1 MGVGRLIDAA
11 ERLLR
16 HGDAE
21 GALRLVWRLEAG
33 APGPR
38 TLETAQR
45 LWRRLRAALE
55 YPWDEATGLTAVAR
69 DELCVGLAAAVLLG
83 MGVPHLVDRLWPTL
97 AQERYAFPALDA
109 YIQRLRAGAAAPLDP
124 WLGRLTA
131 VGPGAQAERLRA
143 ELLVHH
149 AYFSVLHRVARAE
162 IERDLLV
169 EPPALVGV
177 RVRALR
183 QSGCPLCRWPDVT
196 YTGRTLTL
204 LPTLPAHPGCRCVY
218 QPISCRE

>member
-1 MGVGRLIDAA
+1 MGRLIDAA

-21 GALRLVWRLEAG
+21 GALRLVWHLEAG
-33 APGPR
+33 ALGPR

-45 LWRRLRAALE
+45 LWLRLRAALE
-55 YPWDEATGLTAVAR
+55 YPWDEATGLTAAAR
-69 DELCVGLAAAVLLG
+69 DELRVGLAVGVLLG
-83 MGVPHLVDRLWPTL
+83 IGVPHLLDRLWPVL
-97 AQERYAFPALDA
+97 AEERYAFPALDA
-109 YIQRLRAGAAAPLDP
+109 YVERLRAGAAEPLDP

-131 VGPGAQAERLRA
+131 AGLGAGAERLRA
-143 ELLVHH
+143 ELLTHY
-149 AYFSVLHRVARAE
+149 AYFSVLHRLARAE

-169 EPPALVGV
+169 EPPALAGV

-183 QSGCPLCRWPDVT
+183 QSGCPVCRWPDAI

-218 QPISCRE
+218 QPIPVRK